1 MLRFR
6 LNPEKRSVL
15 ISNGIILLIA
25 FIGYAKYEFRPEN
38 PTLISRFIVKT
49 VAPMQAFATR
59 ARMSVSN
66 FYDHYLD
73 VVNTSKENEYLRA
86 KVAELS
92 QDVFQINTLKAENTR
107 LKQLLSFGEN
117 TVHKKVLG
125 QVIGWDA
132 SSEYKILR
140 IDKGSEDGVV
150 VKSAVITADGLV
162 GHTYR
167 VYEKYSDVLTILD
180 TNNRVDV
187 VSERTRTH
195 GIVEG
200 LSVMTCRMKYVP
212 HSEELFIGDEVVT
225 AGLSI
230 IYPKGLRVG
239 QIINIKK
246 SPEDL
251 TQELTVKPV
260 VDFTKLEEV
269 VVLISPASEMLE
281 KMESHPVGE
290 EITK

>member
-1 MLRFR
+1 MLKIR
-6 LNPEKRSVL
+6 LTQEKRSVL
-15 ISNGIILLIA
+15 ISNSIVLFVA
-25 FIGYAKYEFRPEN
+25 FIGFARYQFKPDE
-38 PTLISRFIVKT
+38 PTMIARFIVQT
-49 VAPMQAFATR
+49 VAPMQAFVTKIK
-59 ARMSVSN
+59 SN
-66 FYDHYLD
+66 IGHFYDHYLD
-73 VVNTSKENEYLRA
+73 VVNTSKENEFLRSR
-86 KVAELS
+86 VSELAS
-92 QDVFQINTLKAENTR
+92 EVFQINTLKAENER

-117 TVHKKVLG
+117 TIHKKVLG

-140 IDKGSEDGVV
+140 IDKGSVDGVV
-150 VKSAVITADGLV
+150 VKSAVITAEGLV

-195 GIVEG
+195 GVVEG
-200 LSVMTCRMKYVP
+200 LSLMTCRMKYVP
-212 HSEELFIGDEVVT
+212 HSEELFIGDELVT
-225 AGLSI
+225 AGLSV

-239 QIINIKK
+239 QILNIKK
-246 SPEDL
+246 NPEDL

-269 VVLISPASEMLE
+269 VVLISPTSEFLDKLE
-281 KMESHPVGE
+281 KHPVGE
-290 EITK
+290 EIKN